1 MASLVSMRQDL
12 MVYHED
18 PLDKKFF
25 ADDVSNRTIGSISS
39 ADENDTELL
48 SCGVY

>member
-1 MASLVSMRQDL
+1 